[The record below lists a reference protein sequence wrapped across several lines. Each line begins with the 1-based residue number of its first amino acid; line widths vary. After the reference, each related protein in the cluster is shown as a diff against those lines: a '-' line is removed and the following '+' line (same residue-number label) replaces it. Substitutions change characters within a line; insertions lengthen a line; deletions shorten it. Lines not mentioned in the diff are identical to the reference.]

1 MTMMRIMTG
10 ALFGASASAALA
22 ADGTDTLNQSV
33 WLRVGAFH
41 PAISSNA
48 QIDHPQTGVAGTAI
62 EFERDLGLGKKK
74 TLPTLLLGAR
84 FAGAWRAEFEYFHLG
99 RTGVETLGQLLNVDD
114 SIFPVSAAVTTSFK
128 STVYRAG
135 VGYSFVKTPQ
145 AELGLVL
152 GAHVTK
158 FDISIEG
165 VVSAAGAPLVTQ
177 AEVQKKTVPLPTLG
191 LYGAYA
197 LAPGWAT
204 TGRVDV
210 FKLKRGQYDG
220 RLVNAQLNLIYRV
233 TSNVGLGIGYRL
245 DDYKLT
251 STRDDFRGRVDYKF
265 SGPQAF
271 LEASF

>member
-99 RTGVETLGQLLNVDD
+99 RTG
-114 SIFPVSAAVTTSFK
+114 AV
-128 STVYRAG
+128 
-135 VGYSFVKTPQ
+135 
-145 AELGLVL
+145 VL
-152 GAHVTK
+152 
-158 FDISIEG
+158 
-165 VVSAAGAPLVTQ
+165 
-177 AEVQKKTVPLPTLG
+177 
-191 LYGAYA
+191 
-197 LAPGWAT
+197 
-204 TGRVDV
+204 
-210 FKLKRGQYDG
+210 
-220 RLVNAQLNLIYRV
+220 
-233 TSNVGLGIGYRL
+233 
-245 DDYKLT
+245 
-251 STRDDFRGRVDYKF
+251 
-265 SGPQAF
+265 QAF
-271 LEASF
+271 RHDPQVDAQHHVGHGPFALHEVAQPLWNR